1 MPVHKFGKSPRRS
14 KTSSLNQR
22 QIIVPQPATIH
33 WKPRMDVIYPPQKTS
48 PVTWKVYSQVKLT
61 IQPKEI
67 KIIQL
72 GVGVTMSKGLL
83 LTSLVQEI
91 KYKCCSLQNETVI
104 ESVDDI
110 IITIQNNSNS
120 PVSIEEGIP
129 LCFIHYIL

>member
-1 MPVHKFGKSPRRS
+1 MPVHKFGE
-14 KTSSLNQR
+14 SSLNQR

-33 WKPRMDVIYPPQKTS
+33 WKPRMDVFYPPQKTS

-83 LTSLVQEI
+83 LTYLVQDI
-91 KYKCCSLQNETVI
+91 KYKCCSLQNETVL

-120 PVSIEEGIP
+120 PLSIDEGKP
-129 LCFIHYIL
+129 LCFVHYIP